1 MVVKINAPAP
11 ALDLGAVNF
20 SRAFAALGALSFCS
34 LEPQFC
40 TVAADRITAVRP
52 RGGAYGLTAA
62 PGSVGPAPVV
72 TADGLAGGLGSQ
84 TENRSLLCLTPLGFA
99 AGMVWNSDAAL
110 SGSQDVMAIDAVS
123 TNGLRLVKTGYRLQ
137 VQRGST
143 VILQTNPVFNEPGP
157 TMAIISR
164 SGEVLRMIA
173 QRRGIAL
180 QSVSASYNP
189 VSASYDPAFTGP
201 LDVVYGA
208 AESAAPA
215 VARNLRDTI
224 LDTWVFPRGVLGDV
238 EDPARLML
246 INYFSEVYA

>member
-84 TENRSLLCLTPLGFA
+84 TENRSLLCLTPLTQTGFA

-123 TNGLRLVKTGYRLQ
+123 TNGLRLVNTGFRLQ
-137 VQRGST
+137 VQRGSK

-164 SGEVLRMIA
+164 SGGVLRMIA

-180 QSVSASYNP
+180 QS

-215 VARNLRDTI
+215 VGRNLRDTI

-238 EDPARLML
+238 EDPARVML